1 MYKYVS
7 KKEIRDIREYCEEII
22 KKIQKSQLKDFLTFS
37 FYLIG
42 SGKTNLIT
50 INGDNGTYDLDY
62 NLILQKDKADL
73 FSKPQKIKELFSK
86 EFDKERSNF
95 NIKKIENSSSV
106 ITLKFKDKK
115 ANVDIAILRKNNNG
129 NYSKIIYDKNNNR
142 YIWNEIKCSKNYQYN
157 INLIKQQMCWNEVR
171 DRYLF
176 KKNSYLKQSKNISS
190 FSILLETI
198 NEVMQR

>member
-7 KKEIRDIREYCEEII
+7 KKEIRYIREYCEEII
-22 KKIQKSQLKDFLTFS
+22 KKIQKSKLKDFLTFS

-62 NLILQKDKADL
+62 NLILQKDKEDL

-86 EFDKERSNF
+86 EFDKERNNF

-129 NYSKIIYDKNNNR
+129 NYSKIIYDKNKNR
-142 YIWNEIKCSKNYQYN
+142 YIWNEIKCSKNYQDN
-157 INLIKQQMCWNEVR
+157 INLIRQQMCWNEVR

-176 KKNSYLKQSKNISS
+176 KKNSYLRQNKNISS

>member
-1 MYKYVS
+1 MYNYVS
-7 KKEIRDIREYCEEII
+7 KKEIRDIREYCEDII
-22 KKIQKSQLKDFLTFS
+22 KKIQKSQLKEFFTFS

-86 EFDKERSNF
+86 EFDKERNNF

-129 NYSKIIYDKNNNR
+129 NYSKIIYDKNKNR
-142 YIWNEIKCSKNYQYN
+142 YIWNEIKCSKNYQDN
-157 INLIKQQMCWNEVR
+157 INSIKQQMCWKEVR
-171 DRYLF
+171 DKYLF
-176 KKNSYLKQSKNISS
+176 KKNSYLRQNKNISS

>member
-7 KKEIRDIREYCEEII
+7 KKEIRYIREYCEEII
-22 KKIQKSQLKDFLTFS
+22 KKIQKSQLKDSLTFS

-62 NLILQKDKADL
+62 NLILQKDKEDL

-86 EFDKERSNF
+86 EFDKERNNF

-106 ITLKFKDKK
+106 ITLKFKDKNV
-115 ANVDIAILRKNNNG
+115 NVDIAILRKNNNG
-129 NYSKIIYDKNNNR
+129 NYSKIIYDKNKNR
-142 YIWNEIKCSKNYQYN
+142 YIWNEIKCSKNYQDN
-157 INLIKQQMCWNEVR
+157 INLIRQQMCWNEVR

-176 KKNSYLKQSKNISS
+176 KKNSYLRQNKNISS